1 MRRVK
6 RVRMDEAIM
15 GTDYSIEDIVPRE
28 LETATYRRVP
38 DEVNDGVDCFV
49 VDRIPNE
56 DAGSQYSRLQVFMAK
71 EHYVN
76 LRTRYWDLD
85 GSESKEY
92 RAAAAAIEELEGVWL
107 TKRAR
112 MRNLIEDSSTFLV
125 VEEMIPN
132 AKIKDSEFSERSLV
146 SKGR

>member
-1 MRRVK
+1 M
-6 RVRMDEAIM
+6 E
-15 GTDYSIEDIVPRE
+15 
-28 LETATYRRVP
+28 
-38 DEVNDGVDCFV
+38 
-49 VDRIPNE
+49 
-56 DAGSQYSRLQVFMAK
+56 K

-85 GSESKEY
+85 RNESKEY
-92 RAAAAAIEELEGVWL
+92 RATAAAIEELDGVWL

-112 MRNLIEDSSTFLV
+112 MSNVIENSSTFLV